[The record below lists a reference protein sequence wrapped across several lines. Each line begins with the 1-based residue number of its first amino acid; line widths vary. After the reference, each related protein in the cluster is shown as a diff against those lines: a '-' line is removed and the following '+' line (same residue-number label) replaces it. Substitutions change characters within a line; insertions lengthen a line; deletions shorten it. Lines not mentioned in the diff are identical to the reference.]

1 MPSPHVIQILRS
13 KTRLSDEEI
22 IKLTDSQAW
31 KAIYEAEKEERDRRE
46 LLRKPEVCFTGFN
59 YEERENLETD
69 AVIKGLKVRKR
80 VTVDLGYL
88 VIGDTPGEKKIELAL
103 EQGVEILSLEE
114 YEKKEF
120 FVKKPKLKTKKRKKD
135 YEEEVYDEIY
145 LNDPNIESDNESEDE
160 IILFEKKVEISITED
175 KEQEKEE
182 EKAKVEY
189 LSPSQTASRNGN
201 YVTIKNNFVS
211 SKNKKSDSSFP
222 FYFLRVL
229 AGRLWIFISVT
240 TFVFN
245 FGQVFLCSKFEPIGF
260 LFLIFT
266 YCLSVWAV
274 NADKSNNREP
284 SFSYFL
290 IPRGK
295 LNKIIFY
302 TALSLA
308 ILSIIGA
315 ASDINLY
322 CQ

>member
-22 IKLTDSQAW
+22 IKLSDSQAW
-31 KAIYEAEKEERDRRE
+31 KAIYEAEKEERERRE
-46 LLRKPEVCFTGFN
+46 LLRKPEICFTGFN
-59 YEERENLETD
+59 YEERENLETE

-80 VTVDLGYL
+80 VTVNLGYL

-114 YEKKEF
+114 YEKREF
-120 FVKKPKLKTKKRKKD
+120 FVKKPKVKTKKRKKD
-135 YEEEVYDEIY
+135 YDEEVYDEIY
-145 LNDPNIESDNESEDE
+145 FNDQNNESDTESEDE

-175 KEQEKEE
+175 KAEEKEE

-201 YVTIKNNFVS
+201 FVTIKNNFVS
-211 SKNKKSDSSFP
+211 TKNKKSESSFP
-222 FYFLRVL
+222 LYFLRVL
-229 AGRLWIFISVT
+229 AGRIWILISV
-240 TFVFN
+240 VN
-245 FGQVFLCSKFEPIGF
+245 LGYYFGLGLFCSKFNLLGY
-260 LFLIFT
+260 LSLLIT

-274 NADKSNNREP
+274 NADRSNKRFP
-284 SFSYFL
+284 DFSYFL

-302 TALSLA
+302 AALFLS
-308 ILSIIGA
+308 IFSIIGT
-315 ASDINLY
+315 ASDPNLF
-322 CQ
+322 CE